1 MKKVLV
7 KSANALG
14 VKSSCCTVRHTI
26 MSDSEVMEP

>member
-14 VKSSCCTVRHTI
+14 VKSSCCSVRRTI
-26 MSDSEVMEP
+26 MSNSEVMEP